1 MRYLSRLVEGWC
13 KGGRV
18 EGWWKGGGRVDD
30 IHWILIQG
38 AARGCFLEPGLFTA
52 FH

>member
-13 KGGRV
+13 KVGAKV
-18 EGWWKGGGRVDD
+18 EEWKDGGRVDN

-38 AARGCFLEPGLFTA
+38 AARGCFPEPGLFTA